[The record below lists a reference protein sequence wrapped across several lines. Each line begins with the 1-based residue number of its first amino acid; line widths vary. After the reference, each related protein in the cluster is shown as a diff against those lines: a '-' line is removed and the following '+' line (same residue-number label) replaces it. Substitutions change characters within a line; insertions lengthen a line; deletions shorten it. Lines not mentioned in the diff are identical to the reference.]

1 MRTQWL
7 VQALL
12 AAALAACQA
21 TGPPQP
27 VKSPID
33 DREYRHVVLPNH
45 LHALLIHA
53 PGSDRAA
60 AAASVARGSDHDP
73 DAHEGLAHFVEHML
87 FIATEKYP
95 EVDGF
100 TDFVLKHGGSY
111 SAYTASDRTTYHFH
125 LKADRLPEALDR
137 FAQFFV
143 APRFD
148 PDYVEREKESVQ
160 SEYQLQSK
168 QDEWRGFAVDKQL
181 FNPAHPTSR
190 FNIGSLETLR
200 GAGVPEVRAFFE
212 ANYSAD
218 AITVA
223 VLGPQDLDHLEAL
236 VAERFGAV
244 VDRGLGARPSNPPL
258 YSPGTLPASYA
269 WRTVKDTRSVGFTFP
284 IPPLKPHYRTKPA
297 NHLAGLVGHEGPGSL
312 HDVLSRRGWIE
323 ALYAW
328 DNVMDEQNATFE
340 ISMTLTDA
348 GAPHVAEI
356 VDLTYAWIDLIRR
369 EAIAAWRYREDARI
383 ADLGFR
389 FQDQTTPT
397 AAVIAAAEALA
408 DYPPEDVLRHSYL
421 MERFDEPLIR
431 RFLGFLTPENA
442 LVSISGL
449 DIDGDRIEPIF
460 GTAWR
465 TGPAMLPRHVDARL
479 ELPEPN
485 PYVPE
490 DLNLALEPEPPGIPV
505 LLATGTA
512 VETWHAPDT
521 EFRTPTARVDLQ
533 LRAAQPLTPDDVV
546 LAVLHAELVKDS
558 MNARAY
564 AAGQAGL
571 AHYVSPTWTGLRIY
585 VSGFHDNLAVL
596 FEDALDAFVDRV
608 LDVER
613 FAVARTELAKGYAN
627 QKLRRPHEQVVDTVY
642 RLLHPRMWPVDAL
655 LDAAQRATPA
665 TLSAWRR
672 TRLASMGATLLVHGN
687 LLEDDARSLAALAQR
702 RLGIVDLPHVLP
714 KARRLT
720 GSRRYEHAV
729 EHDDAAYALYIQG
742 SGDADQGAR
751 AHRSDRPD
759 DRRPLLHGAAHRAA
773 ARLHRS
779 RLRTAHRATPRDRLR
794 RAGVKGRR
802 GRGRGPHAGI
812 PRRAADVVPRALRR
826 RTRGAQ
832 ERLRRG
838 PHAGRPQQ
846 LRSGVASSVGSRRPR
861 TYFRRTGTA
870 CGCDCTAHAGRG
882 RRRIRRVDRSRP
894 RQPVDRVQPG
904 DRWNRPPRWRAGIVY
919 RGVQGI
925 HIPNAGYHAV
935 EPRPMISVEARL
947 QASCSRAGV
956 RRTRPTAP
964 AQTLHGANL
973 RSPRPQ

>member
-33 DREYRHVVLPNH
+33 DSEYRHVVLPNN
-45 LHALLIHA
+45 LRALLIHA

-87 FIATEKYP
+87 FIATDKYS

-111 SAYTASDRTTYHFH
+111 RAYTGSDRTTYHFH

-137 FAQFFV
+137 FAQFFI

-168 QDEWRGFAVDKQL
+168 QDEWRGFAVDKRL
-181 FNPAHPTSR
+181 FNPAHPISR

-218 AITVA
+218 TITVA
-223 VLGPQDLDHLEAL
+223 VFGPHGLDDLEAL

-244 VDRGLGARPSNPPL
+244 VDRGLGPRPSNPPL

-269 WRTVKDTRSVGFTFP
+269 WRTVKDTRSLGFTFP

-297 NHLAGLVGHEGPGSL
+297 WHLSSLIGHEGPGSL
-312 HDVLSRRGWIE
+312 HEMLSRRGWIE
-323 ALYAW
+323 ALHAW
-328 DNVMDEQNATFE
+328 GNVTDDHNATFE

-348 GAPHVAEI
+348 GEPHVAEI
-356 VDLTYAWIDLIRR
+356 VDLTYAWIDLIRG
-369 EAIAAWRYREDARI
+369 EGIAAWRYREHARL

-389 FQDQTTPT
+389 FRDQTTPT
-397 AAVIAAAEALA
+397 AAVIAASEALA
-408 DYPPEDVLRHSYL
+408 DYPAEDVLRHSYL
-421 MERFDEPLIR
+421 MEGFDEPLIR

-442 LVSISGL
+442 LVSISGP
-449 DIDGDRIEPIF
+449 DIDGDRTEPVF

-465 TGPAMLPRHVDARL
+465 SGPAMPPREIDAPL
-479 ELPEPN
+479 ELPGPN
-485 PYVPE
+485 PYLPE
-490 DLNLALEPEPPGIPV
+490 DLDLALEPAPPGKPV
-505 LLATGTA
+505 LLATGTS

-533 LRAAQPLTPDDVV
+533 LRAAEPITPDDVV
-546 LAVLHAELVKDS
+546 LATLHAELVEDA

-571 AHYVSPTWTGLRIY
+571 GHWVSPTWTGLRIY

-596 FEDALDAFVDRV
+596 FEDALAAFVDPA
-608 LDVER
+608 LDAKQ
-613 FAVARTELAKGYAN
+613 FAVARAELAKAYAN
-627 QKLRRPHEQVVDTVY
+627 QKLRRPHKQVVQTVY
-642 RLLHPRMWPVDAL
+642 RLLHPRMWPTDAL
-655 LDAAQRATPA
+655 IDASRRATPA

-687 LLEDDARSLAALAQR
+687 LLEDDAHSLAMLAQQ

-714 KARRLT
+714 AARRLA

-729 EHDDAAYALYIQG
+729 DHDDAAYALYIQG
-742 SGDADQGAR
+742 ASDTIEERARIGLIGRMIAVPYFTALRTERQLGYIVHAYALPIARHPGIACVVQASNAGAEEVETLTRAFLDEQRAWFRGLSEVELEEHKNGYVAVLTRADR
-751 AHRSDRPD
+751 NNYDHVSRLVSD
-759 DRRPLLHGAAHRAA
+759 LA
-773 ARLHRS
+773 ARVLTFDEREQLADAVV
-779 RLRTAHRATPRDRLR
+779 RLTPAEVADAYDALIDPARGNRLT
-794 RAGVKGRR
+794 VYS
-802 GRGRGPHAGI
+802 PGI
-812 PRRAADVVPRALRR
+812 V
-826 RTRGAQ
+826 
-832 ERLRRG
+832 
-838 PHAGRPQQ
+838 
-846 LRSGVASSVGSRRPR
+846 
-861 TYFRRTGTA
+861 GTA
-870 CGCDCTAHAGRG
+870 PQNGA
-882 RRRIRRVDRSRP
+882 
-894 RQPVDRVQPG
+894 PVSS
-904 DRWNRPPRWRAGIVY
+904 I
-919 RGVQGI
+919 
-925 HIPNAGYHAV
+925 
-935 EPRPMISVEARL
+935 EAFRE
-947 QASCSRAGV
+947 STS
-956 RRTRPTAP
+956 PTP
-964 AQTLHGANL
+964 VTMQSN
-973 RSPRPQ
+973 PDP

>member
-111 SAYTASDRTTYHFH
+111 SAYTGSDRTTYHFQ

-143 APRFD
+143 ASRFD

-168 QDEWRGFAVDKQL
+168 QDEWRGFAVDKRL

-200 GAGVPEVRAFFE
+200 GTGVPEVRAFFK

-236 VAERFGAV
+236 VAERFGTV
-244 VDRGLGARPSNPPL
+244 VDRGLGPRPPNPPL

-369 EAIAAWRYREDARI
+369 DGIAAWRYREDARI

-389 FQDQTTPT
+389 FQNQTTPI
-397 AAVIAAAEALA
+397 AAVIDAAEALA
-408 DYPPEDVLRHSYL
+408 DYPQEDVLRHSYL
-421 MERFDEPLIR
+421 REGFDEPLIR
-431 RFLGFLTPENA
+431 RYLGFLTPENA
-442 LVSISGL
+442 LVSISGP
-449 DIDGDRIEPIF
+449 DIDGDRTEPVF

-465 TGPAMLPRHVDARL
+465 SGPGMLPRNVDAPL

-485 PYVPE
+485 PYVPK
-490 DLNLALEPEPPGIPV
+490 DLDLALEPDPPGKPV
-505 LLATGTA
+505 LLATETA
-512 VETWHAPDT
+512 VETWHVPDT

-533 LRAAQPLTPDDVV
+533 LRAAEPFTADEVV
-546 LAVLHAELVKDS
+546 LATLHAELVEDA
-558 MNARAY
+558 MNALAY
-564 AAGQAGL
+564 AAGLAGL
-571 AHYVSPTWTGLRIY
+571 AHWVSPTWTGLRIY

-596 FEDALDAFVDRV
+596 FEDALGTLVDPALDA
-608 LDVER
+608 EK
-613 FAVARTELAKGYAN
+613 FAVARTELAKAYAN
-627 QKLRRPHEQVVDTVY
+627 QKLRRPHEQVVQTVY
-642 RLLHPRMWPVDAL
+642 RLLHPSMWPTDAL
-655 LDAAQRATPA
+655 LDAVRRATPA

-742 SGDADQGAR
+742 SGDAIVERAR
-751 AHRSDRPD
+751 IGLIGRMIAVRYFTELRTERQLGYIVHAYALPIARHPGIVCVVQASKAGSDEVEILTRAFLD
-759 DRRPLLHGAAHRAA
+759 EQRAWFRGLSKVQLEEHKSGYVAALTRADRNNYDRVSRLVSGLA
-773 ARLHRS
+773 ARVLTFDEREQLADAVS
-779 RLRTAHRATPRDRLR
+779 RLTRSEIADTFEALIDPDRGNRLTVYSPGLAGTVPQDGTP
-794 RAGVKGRR
+794 V
-802 GRGRGPHAGI
+802 
-812 PRRAADVVPRALRR
+812 
-826 RTRGAQ
+826 
-832 ERLRRG
+832 
-838 PHAGRPQQ
+838 
-846 LRSGVASSVGSRRPR
+846 SSIEAFWESTSPR
-861 TYFRRTGTA
+861 TS
-870 CGCDCTAHAGRG
+870 AGQR
-882 RRRIRRVDRSRP
+882 
-894 RQPVDRVQPG
+894 
-904 DRWNRPPRWRAGIVY
+904 
-919 RGVQGI
+919 
-925 HIPNAGYHAV
+925 
-935 EPRPMISVEARL
+935 
-947 QASCSRAGV
+947 
-956 RRTRPTAP
+956 
-964 AQTLHGANL
+964 
-973 RSPRPQ
+973 